1 MEVREY
7 IELRSEE
14 VQEILGTPPS
24 WLVRWGS
31 LVIFFCLAVMLAVSA
46 LVRYP
51 DVVSGRIEITTAVPP
66 VDVVAQADGYLERV
80 FVKDQAEVT
89 AQAVVGL
96 LESTAHY
103 EDVRTLESLLSV
115 WSRTDPDSL
124 AAVNPPANL
133 MLGDLQ
139 AEYAALLRQFEQ
151 LRLGVRS
158 QQTNV
163 SRNESANASR
173 IDRLRQ
179 SINNER
185 RSAERLEDQLKT
197 ARELYLNQKK
207 LYNEGIVSRMELEK
221 ERTKVTLLERELEQT
236 EGAIFQKE
244 NEIIT
249 LQKSTGDVRSS
260 ALEEQAGSRSTL
272 NSSINALRGSIA
284 RWKKSYLLT
293 APVGGQVSLNSS
305 FFGQRQFVKTGDV
318 VLTIVPPGTDTL
330 FGRMALPIGGSGRV
344 QPKQRV
350 IIKLD
355 NYPYSEFGTVEGTVF
370 AKSLVPRDNAYRIQV
385 LLEHGLHTSYNR
397 DLPFQQQLQGQAEIV
412 TEEKSFLRRITDQ
425 VFAGRKG
432 NALGKN

>member
-1 MEVREY
+1 MEEREY

-14 VQEILGTPPS
+14 VQEILGTPPA

-80 FVKDQAEVT
+80 FVKDHAEV
-89 AQAVVGL
+89 APQVVVGL

-103 EDVRTLESLLSV
+103 EDVRLLESLLAV
-115 WSRTDPDSL
+115 WSGMDPDSL
-124 AAVNPPANL
+124 ISVTPPANL

-151 LRLGVRS
+151 LRLGLRTQNS
-158 QQTNV
+158 DV
-163 SRNESANASR
+163 SRNESANTAR
-173 IDRLRQ
+173 INRLRQ
-179 SINNER
+179 SIDNER
-185 RSAERLEDQLKT
+185 RSANRLEDQLKT

-221 ERTKVTLLERELEQT
+221 ERAKVLVLERELEQT
-236 EGAIFQKE
+236 EDAVFQKE
-244 NEIIT
+244 NEIIG

-272 NSSINALRGSIA
+272 TSSLNALRGSVA

-293 APVGGQVSLNSS
+293 APVGGRVSLNSS

-330 FGRMALPIGGSGRV
+330 FGRMALSIGSSGRV
-344 QPKQRV
+344 QANQRV

-355 NYPYSEFGTVEGTVF
+355 NYPYSEFGTVEGKVF
-370 AKSLVPRDNAYRIQV
+370 AKALVPRDNAYLVQV
-385 LLEHGLHTSYNR
+385 LLIHGLRTSYNR

-412 TEEKSFLRRITDQ
+412 TDEKSFLRRITDQ
-425 VFAGRKG
+425 VFVGRKG
-432 NALGKN
+432 RALGKN